1 MHGWSAVHSA
11 VWHGDRDMT
20 SALLRHGGRLYATA
34 EAAEDARAAGVAP
47 PAGDAID
54 HAALPLKRILETP
67 GHALDDGEHVV
78 RYY

>member
-1 MHGWSAVHSA
+1 
-11 VWHGDRDMT
+11 MT

-34 EAAEDARAAGVAP
+34 EAAEAARAAGAAP